1 MRKELK
7 RALSSPLFIMSTVVF
22 FLCLQGFALPVFI
35 QDSIREPLEYRQS
48 ALALSLGGFFFG
60 GVILLLPFCAPMAH
74 AVSQV
79 DDLRSGMM
87 HWCIL
92 RSSVGKYASNK
103 ILSCFLAS
111 ALSMGGAFAVHVIL
125 WNLLAVPY
133 DPIQYPNHEIGFY
146 QESFFLSWSTIA
158 HGFPIYA
165 EIGLGLAFSAGIWS
179 VAALAAAVWV
189 PDKLLVVTIPAC
201 IFKLWGGNLAYYLFG
216 IWLPSPDTLFND
228 AQTVS
233 SVLAAL
239 AAYGVLLGICVAVYY
254 AGLKRRACHA

>member
-7 RALSSPLFIMSTVVF
+7 RAFSSPLFFLSAIVF
-22 FLCLQGFALPVFI
+22 FLCLQGYALPSFI
-35 QDSIREPLEYRQS
+35 QGCVYERLENRES

-87 HWCIL
+87 QWCVL
-92 RSSVGKYASNK
+92 RSSVCKYVRNK
-103 ILSCFLAS
+103 MVSCFLAS
-111 ALSMGGAFAVHVIL
+111 AVSMGGAFALHAIL

-133 DPIQYPNHEIGFY
+133 DPVMYPVHEIGFWE
-146 QESFFLSWSTIA
+146 ESFFSSWATIV
-158 HGFPIYA
+158 HGLPIYI
-165 EIGLGLAFSAGIWS
+165 EICLGLAFSAGIWS
-179 VAALAAAVWV
+179 VTALAAAVWV

-201 IFKLWGGNLAYYLFG
+201 VYHLWSGQLAYHLFG
-216 IWLPSPDTLFND
+216 FKLPSPSTLFND

-233 SVLAAL
+233 SVLQAL
-239 AAYGVLLGICVAVYY
+239 AAYGVLLALSTAVYY